1 MKKLR
6 LGFVLDPPEKIK
18 CLEDT
23 SFYIMKEAFER
34 GHDIFYIDSRHVYAQ
49 AGKIMAETGRVAVD
63 FNDGFKRKE
72 DFQNLDLGGLDLLF
86 IRKDPPFDPHYLY
99 LTYLLEKL
107 KGQVPVLNDP
117 AGIRGANEKFY
128 ILNFPQWIPAAC
140 VSSRMSVLSAF
151 VDESGDAVLKP
162 LNERGGIGIVR
173 VRSVDTDKDKA
184 IHEML
189 SQYGT
194 VMAQKFIPEIL
205 NSGDTRVL
213 MLNGEFLGAY
223 TRIPPAGDFR
233 VSMTRDGRYQKSVI
247 GGREREIIE
256 RIGPRLRK
264 DGLYF
269 AGLDLIGG
277 LISEINVTSPAG
289 IPEINHFAGE
299 RLEGKMVDFLE
310 QFALY

>member
-1 MKKLR
+1 MTKLR

-49 AGKIMAETGRVAVD
+49 AGKIMAETGRVEVN
-63 FNDGFKRKE
+63 FSDGFKKKE
-72 DFQNLDLGGLDLLF
+72 NFHNSDLSRFDLLF
-86 IRKDPPFDPHYLY
+86 IRKDPPFDMHYLY

-117 AGIRGANEKFY
+117 AGIRDANEKFY
-128 ILNFPQWIPAAC
+128 ILNFPEWIPATC
-140 VSSRMSVLSAF
+140 VSSHVPVLRAF
-151 VDESGDAVLKP
+151 VDETGDVVLKP
-162 LNERGGIGIVR
+162 LNERGGIGIAR
-173 VRSVDTDKDKA
+173 LRREDADKDKGLQEILA
-184 IHEML
+184 
-189 SQYGT
+189 QYGT

-205 NSGDTRVL
+205 DLGDTRVL

-233 VSMTRDGRYQKSVI
+233 VSVFRDGRYEKSTI
-247 GGREREIIE
+247 SDRERKIIE
-256 RIGPRLRK
+256 SVGPRLRK

-269 AGLDLIGG
+269 VGLDLIGG
-277 LISEINVTSPAG
+277 MISEINVTSPAG

-299 RLEGKMVDFLE
+299 RLEVKMVDFLE

>member
-1 MKKLR
+1 MNKLR

-34 GHDIFYIDSRHVYAQ
+34 GHDVYYIDSRQVYAQ

-63 FNDGFKRKE
+63 FNDGFKKKE
-72 DFQNLDLGGLDLLF
+72 DFQNLDLAGLDLIF
-86 IRKDPPFDPHYLY
+86 IRKDPPFDSQYLY

-107 KGQVPVLNDP
+107 KGQIPVLNDP

-128 ILNFPQWIPAAC
+128 ILNFPEHIPATC
-140 VSSRMSVLSAF
+140 VSSHLPVLLAF
-151 VDESGDAVLKP
+151 VGEAGDAVLKP
-162 LNERGGIGIVR
+162 LHERGGIGISR
-173 VRSVDTDKDKA
+173 ARRSDPDKEK
-184 IHEML
+184 IIRGML

-194 VMAQKFIPEIL
+194 IMAQKFIPDIL
-205 NSGDTRVL
+205 ESGDMRVL

-223 TRIPPAGDFR
+223 SRIPPAGDFR
-233 VSMTRDGRYQKSVI
+233 VSVSRDGRYQKSVI
-247 GGREREIIE
+247 GAREREIIE
-256 RIGPRLRK
+256 SVGPRLRK

-277 LISEINVTSPAG
+277 MISEINVTSPAG
-289 IPEINHFAGE
+289 IPEINLFAGE
-299 RLEGKMVDFLE
+299 KLEVKMVDFLE